1 MTAEQ
6 LRSLAK
12 SAGVTLREVAVG
24 RWSCDQVDGGRPM
37 AAIEMAGELRLV
49 IGGAVGILARGWVD
63 FKDAAKAHA
72 VPWENCVE
80 LRRPDQLRGVSQ
92 LIVSKSAHMRHDW
105 RAWAKP
111 VRERL
116 GAKFAVVRTA
126 APDLTISK
134 LAAVCGLAK
143 ESTRQL
149 VHDLELP
156 YMDWIINGRT
166 VE

>member
-6 LRSLAK
+6 LKSLAK
-12 SAGVTLREVAVG
+12 SAGVTLRQVATG

-37 AAIEMAGELRLV
+37 AAIEMAGELRLM

-72 VPWENCVE
+72 IPWQNCVE

-116 GAKFAVVRTA
+116 GGKFVAIRTA

-134 LAAVCGLAK
+134 LAEVCGLAK
-143 ESTRQL
+143 ESTRQM
-149 VHDLELP
+149 VHDLGLP
-156 YMDWIINGRT
+156 YKVWTYNGR
-166 VE
+166 VIE